1 MSEFTVILCKAKR
14 IGAPSDVK
22 DGCAREVE
30 FARSSHAVTI
40 VKDGFRLSADI
51 TERRNG
57 NIYCEQTDDPRSTSF
72 VISFG
77 WCYRCGDNANQF
89 EETAMSELLQSH
101 RSKAIPDVDAL
112 SGIYTLLSYD
122 HISETLWV
130 CTDMW
135 AQHGFYYGSNDHKV
149 VVSSRASIVA
159 DELNASI
166 DGFSYLSLLRDTGIP
181 PGRTLYSDVW
191 RVTCGRG
198 LHIELKNRMARIVQV
213 QPLYRTPQNITFD
226 EAVDQLIDALV
237 RVCPSAASGPS
248 TVVDLTGGNDSRL
261 MAAALSSLQGDR
273 IGKQVTFKVVGE
285 EDHPDVMIAR
295 QIANKFGWTLQRI
308 SRWTEEAYSA
318 KSLLEASIL
327 SDGNHLPNNVHRRRA
342 QESKYSGSLIGH
354 VGSLGGELFRDFFWR
369 HEFLMMGR
377 TCQVN
382 FDALLKHR
390 LYASNDVD
398 VMRVSGGELTLP
410 DHNMSLLSPYQ
421 ALASAA
427 PDLENVYKLDVIY
440 LHKLMGRSYCWI
452 LSDMRKLILPF
463 LSHEITLASLRTPW
477 RFRLHRRLVTAA
489 VKKMST
495 VLSAIPTDT
504 GAPMRPL
511 RLSSIGSYARYTVHD
526 LWSAYKRHF
535 SSKVTAQAQRPSSI
549 PSEWL
554 DVFEQ
559 NWISKSGMNIPLS
572 MKKTKVLDAG
582 ALSVA
587 QAREIEAVL
596 LVQSLTQ
603 HYKGISPSL
612 SFNGKSA
619 NFTDITYQL

>member
-1 MSEFTVILCKAKR
+1 MSEFTVILDKPKR
-14 IGAPSDVK
+14 ANAPSGVS
-22 DGCAREVE
+22 DGRVRGGE
-30 FARSSHAVTI
+30 FARNSYAVSI
-40 VKDGFRLSADI
+40 VKDGFRLSADL

-57 NIYCEQTDDPRSTSF
+57 NIYCEQNNDPHSTSF

-77 WCYRCGDNANQF
+77 WCYQCGNNANQF
-89 EETAMSELLQSH
+89 KEKAMFEFLQSH
-101 RSKAIPDVDAL
+101 RSKTIPNVDAL

-122 HISETLWV
+122 HLSETLWI

-135 AQHGFYYGSNDHKV
+135 AQHGFYYGSNDSKV
-149 VVSSRASIVA
+149 VVSSKASIVA
-159 DELNASI
+159 EALNASI
-166 DGFSYLSLLRDTGIP
+166 DGVSYLSLLRDTGIP

-198 LHIELKNRMARIVQV
+198 LHIDLKNGTARMVQM
-213 QPLYRTPQNITFD
+213 QPLYRTPQNVTFD
-226 EAVDQLIDALV
+226 EAVDQLIDVLA

-261 MAAALSSLQGDR
+261 MAAALSSSQGGR

-285 EDHPDVMIAR
+285 EDLPDVMIAR

-327 SDGNHLPNNVHRRRA
+327 SDGNHLPNNVHRRRT

-369 HEFLMMGR
+369 HEFLKMGR
-377 TCQVN
+377 TNRVN

-398 VMRVSGGELTLP
+398 VVRVSDGKLTLH
-410 DHNMSLLSPYQ
+410 DHNLSLLSPYQ
-421 ALASAA
+421 AIASAA

-463 LSHEITLASLRTPW
+463 LSHEIILASLRTPW
-477 RFRLHRRLVTAA
+477 RFRVHRRLVTAA
-489 VKKMST
+489 VMKMSP

-511 RLSSIGSYARYTVHD
+511 RLSSVGSYTKYTVLD
-526 LWSAYKRHF
+526 FWSAYKRHF
-535 SSKVTAQAQRPSSI
+535 RSKTPAQTQSPSSI

-554 DVFEQ
+554 DIFEQ
-559 NWISKSGMNIPLS
+559 NRASKSGGNIPLS
-572 MKKTKVLDAG
+572 MKKTRVLDNDV
-582 ALSVA
+582 LSA
-587 QAREIEAVL
+587 TQYREIEALL

-603 HYKGISPSL
+603 HYKGISPLL
-612 SFNGKSA
+612 SFNGKNA
-619 NFTDITYQL
+619 NFTDTTYQL